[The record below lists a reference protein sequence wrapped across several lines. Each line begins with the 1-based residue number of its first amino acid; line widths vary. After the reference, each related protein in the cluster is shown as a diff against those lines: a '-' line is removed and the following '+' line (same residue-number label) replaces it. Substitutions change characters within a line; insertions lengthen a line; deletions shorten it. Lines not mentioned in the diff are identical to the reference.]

1 MKPDKGMTP
10 RTKDDDIRPQAS
22 AEDRVSRPAVPW
34 VLRPVALF
42 VPALAVAALA
52 GCGGYG
58 HDHDHYSGPSSFTV
72 GGTVS
77 GLSGT
82 LVLQNN
88 GGDDLTVST
97 NGPFTF
103 ATALMGGANYS
114 ITIAMQPSGA
124 TCTVSDGGGTV
135 QDTVKSVLVECSA
148 VAATARWTWQGGS
161 NTIDAAGQYGT
172 QAVASSSNAPGAR
185 EAPSAWTDAN
195 GNFWLFGGYGYA
207 NSDSGGLLN
216 DLWEYEPSVGQW
228 IWMGGADSLGSTG
241 TIGTQGQPA
250 AGNVPSAR
258 EAAATWTDPTG
269 QLWLFGGLGDASG
282 QSVQFN
288 DLWRYQP
295 TTGQWTW
302 RAGPTTADGT
312 GSYGTQGVAA
322 SSNVPPPRA
331 YPITWVD
338 SAGILWMF
346 GGAQYDA
353 QGVSALFNDLWS
365 YNPTT
370 NLWTWVGGSGSPN
383 AGGSYGPIGNPAST
397 NLPGARAAATAW
409 VDASG
414 DLWLLGG
421 YGLDQQG
428 NTGELNDL
436 WRYSPNSGTW
446 TWVAGA
452 ATANAN
458 GSYGTQG
465 AAAASNAPGARVT
478 ASAWTDASGNFWLFG
493 GYGYGQSGNA

>member
-10 RTKDDDIRPQAS
+10 RTKDDDIRPEAS
-22 AEDRVSRPAVPW
+22 AEDRVSRPTVPW

-58 HDHDHYSGPSSFTV
+58 HDHDRYSGQSSFTV

-97 NGPFTF
+97 DGPFTF
-103 ATALMGGANYS
+103 ATALMGGANYG

-135 QDTVKSVLVECSA
+135 QDNVKSVLVECSA

-228 IWMGGADSLGSTG
+228 ITG
-241 TIGTQGQPA
+241 IGQP
-250 AGNVPSAR
+250 
-258 EAAATWTDPTG
+258 
-269 QLWLFGGLGDASG
+269 Q
-282 QSVQFN
+282 
-288 DLWRYQP
+288 
-295 TTGQWTW
+295 
-302 RAGPTTADGT
+302 
-312 GSYGTQGVAA
+312 
-322 SSNVPPPRA
+322 
-331 YPITWVD
+331 
-338 SAGILWMF
+338 
-346 GGAQYDA
+346 
-353 QGVSALFNDLWS
+353 
-365 YNPTT
+365 
-370 NLWTWVGGSGSPN
+370 
-383 AGGSYGPIGNPAST
+383 
-397 NLPGARAAATAW
+397 
-409 VDASG
+409 
-414 DLWLLGG
+414 
-421 YGLDQQG
+421 
-428 NTGELNDL
+428 
-436 WRYSPNSGTW
+436 
-446 TWVAGA
+446 
-452 ATANAN
+452 
-458 GSYGTQG
+458 
-465 AAAASNAPGARVT
+465 
-478 ASAWTDASGNFWLFG
+478 
-493 GYGYGQSGNA
+493 